1 MKQAFLSLLI
11 SAFSLT
17 ALAQMGPSNGGGGD
31 VVVLPNDQVVL
42 ADPFLNHDGQQPNNM
57 PPMRSINPRIIQ
69 AILQYGKFSAETL
82 KRLSNGEYA
91 ILKQMELLINP
102 KESEL
107 RFYAVQSAQELANFC
122 APGGKKSYNLPDGAS
137 VQSVA
142 CTAGHET
149 FLVEPL
155 FLRLTI
161 RDQAMLLIHE
171 RLTTLRD
178 KNGGKN
184 YSAIARFTTGLKTFI
199 SVGQDQVKG
208 VVRRLT
214 EGEVQRLTDFY
225 VAAEEIE
232 RRNGDIEET
241 SFTYQAH
248 PYGGGMIAASAQVAS
263 SAYVDLQSQIA
274 GGSYVGAGA
283 ILRNFNFVSNWAGAP
298 SKVEVQPGVQA
309 QNVKIYCEYN
319 GPCIR
324 NFVIGQNTYLNNV
337 VMEVNEQTRIA
348 SGQRLSNA
356 AVDHEAKEYAPIG
369 YKLKEMNSENSVACP
384 TDGQYW
390 GSDEDRIEIFTTKL
404 VGKEKV
410 FGRDWKYS
418 KCSVKIHTTNS
429 LSPKAPGNMY
439 GLNSNG
445 ILYKAGVKIR
455 YRMEEAGYPAMLNF
469 LRSQGFGVGR
479 DNQGLYIDAPVVKE

>member
-1 MKQAFLSLLI
+1 MKQAFLSLLV

-42 ADPFLNHDGQQPNNM
+42 ADPFLDHSGNQPNNM

-69 AILQYGKFSAETL
+69 AILQYGRFSVKTL
-82 KRLSNGEYA
+82 ERLSNGENA
-91 ILKQMELLINP
+91 IIKQMELLVNP
-102 KESEL
+102 KDNDL

-178 KNGGKN
+178 NNGGKN
-184 YSAIARFTTGLKTFI
+184 YSAIARFTTGLKAFI
-199 SVGQDQVKG
+199 AIGQEQVKG
-208 VVRRLT
+208 IARQLT
-214 EGEVQRLTDFY
+214 AKEVQVLTDFY
-225 VAAEEIE
+225 VATEEIE

-263 SAYVDLQSQIA
+263 SAYIDLQSQIA
-274 GGSYVGAGA
+274 GGSYVGPGA
-283 ILRNFNFVSNWAGAP
+283 VLKNFSFVSSWEGDPA
-298 SKVEVQPGVQA
+298 KVEIQAGVQA
-309 QNVKIYCEYN
+309 QHVEIRCKYN
-319 GPCIR
+319 GPCSHS
-324 NFVIGQNTYLNNV
+324 FVIGQGTYLNNV
-337 VMEVNEQTRIA
+337 FIYVNEQTRIA
-348 SGQRLSNA
+348 SGQRLSNGE
-356 AVDHEAKEYAPIG
+356 VRIEAKEFAPIG
-369 YKLKEMNSENSVACP
+369 YKLKEMKSENSVACP

-390 GSDEDRIEIFTTKL
+390 GSDERRIEIFTTKM

-429 LSPKAPGNMY
+429 LSPKAPGNLY
-439 GLNSNG
+439 GLNNNG
-445 ILYKAGVKIR
+445 ILYKAGVRIR
-455 YRMEEAGYPAMLNF
+455 YRMETAKYPAMLNF
-469 LRSQGFGVGR
+469 LRSQGFGIGE
-479 DNQGLYIDAPVVKE
+479 DSQGIYVDAPIVKE